1 MFNNNLIRKLC
12 TNSNEAGFQLSQEDW
27 NKVLNANSAYEEDY
41 DPYVEIY
48 KSKKEI
54 GRNLLHKIGLKELDL
69 SDSLELCCGSGYLY
83 FVLKGVAKYGSTSY
97 FIDISQTQCEQFKQ
111 GIGDKFLKKNIIVG
125 DISKLDFADESLEI
139 VYGNSF
145 LHHLPDVTFY
155 VKEFKRV
162 LKKNGRLILF
172 HEPNTTASF
181 FQSFPISLYKDTT
194 TDSLTDVWVF
204 PAQKL
209 KETLEELNFEVALYP
224 TGILSSLL
232 LHPFFIIFDKI
243 NKQWR
248 HKPAFT
254 SLRYF
259 LDRADKILPMKLRLR
274 YSPSIAYVCKNK
286 I

>member
-1 MFNNNLIRKLC
+1 MFNNKLIRKLC
-12 TNSNEAGFQLSQEDW
+12 TNSNEAGFQLSHEDW
-27 NKVLNANSAYEEDY
+27 KKVLNANSVYEEDY

-48 KSKKEI
+48 KNKKEI
-54 GRNLLHKIGLKELDL
+54 GQNLIHNIGLKELDL
-69 SDSLELCCGSGYLY
+69 SNSLELCCGSGYLY
-83 FVLKGVAKYGSTSY
+83 NIFQGVAKYGTTSY
-97 FIDISQTQCEQFKQ
+97 FIDISRTQCEKFKN
-111 GIGDKFLKKNIIVG
+111 GIGDKTLEKNIIVG
-125 DISKLDFADESLEI
+125 DISKLNFENESFEV

-145 LHHLPDVTFY
+145 LHHLPDVPFF

-162 LKKNGRLILF
+162 MKKNGKLILF

-194 TDSLTDVWVF
+194 SDSLTDVWVF
-204 PAQKL
+204 PTQKL
-209 KETLEELNFEVALYP
+209 KKTLEELNFEVALFP
-224 TGILSSLL
+224 TGMLSSLL
-232 LHPFFIIFDKI
+232 LHPIFIIFDKV

-248 HKPAFT
+248 HKPTFT

-259 LDRADKILPMKLRLR
+259 LDRADKILPMKFRLR